1 MNILLELANDW
12 IEFAQKY
19 RVIEWS
25 NHQGRFH
32 HSPHATL
39 MGDTFKVYDVSI
51 GMYNGGV
58 AAFGK
63 DAWVEA
69 VNAILKAKYGGNG

>member
-1 MNILLELANDW
+1 
-12 IEFAQKY
+12 
-19 RVIEWS
+19 
-25 NHQGRFH
+25 
-32 HSPHATL
+32 L